1 MLEVCFNPSVK
12 GSLAFAQ
19 RCKKNR
25 IGGAIGII
33 TDKTCIFS
41 FFTKRKAL
49 KEYRKRQLQLQQNA
63 ISLGGTKEDIAG
75 ISFGLSE
82 GDIQSVICLEE
93 CPRKAHIRSGFCF
106 EKHNEEENRE
116 ASLND
121 FWTACVKD
129 LQKLQSNPPKIRIW
143 LDSTPDAQCGL
154 LFVADLL
161 KESKTAG

>member
-19 RCKKNR
+19 RCKKSR

-63 ISLGGTKEDIAG
+63 ISLGGTKEEIAG

-82 GDIQSVICLEE
+82 GGYTVCHL
-93 CPRKAHIRSGFCF
+93 P
-106 EKHNEEENRE
+106 
-116 ASLND
+116 
-121 FWTACVKD
+121 
-129 LQKLQSNPPKIRIW
+129 
-143 LDSTPDAQCGL
+143 
-154 LFVADLL
+154 
-161 KESKTAG
+161 